1 MKQVFEPMRGFFAKR
16 RKLGAIAIA
25 LIVIELAAAGT
36 VAIAGREWLEGISA
50 RAQPAGG
57 RAPATGFSGSLSAP
71 SLAVF

>member
-1 MKQVFEPMRGFFAKR
+1 MKKAFERVRGFFAKR

-36 VAIAGREWLEGISA
+36 VAIAGREWIDSVSA
-50 RAQPAGG
+50 TAKSGGG
-57 RAPATGFSGSLSAP
+57 RAPAPGFSGSLSAP